1 VTVLFETERLRL
13 RRFTSDDVGN
23 VLQLTSDAEVM
34 RYIGDGA
41 TDDREAAKNRLNRFM
56 SHYKKYPGLGFW
68 AAEQKPKHKF
78 IGWLALK
85 YIPKSVEVEIGYL
98 FRKSAWGHG
107 FATEGTR
114 ALLAYGFE
122 DVGLNRIVA
131 VANIDNKASQNVMK
145 KIGMRDRGIA
155 HYYDRD
161 VAYFAADRF
170 EFAKPKA

>member
-1 VTVLFETERLRL
+1 MTVLFETERLRL
-13 RRFTSDDVGN
+13 RRFTAGDIDN
-23 VLQLTSDAEVM
+23 VLQLTSDVDVM

-41 TDDREAAKNRLNRFM
+41 TDDREAAKNRLTRFM
-56 SHYKKYPGLGFW
+56 SHYEKYPGLGFW
-68 AAEQKPKHKF
+68 AVEQKPKNKF
-78 IGWLALK
+78 IGWFALK

-107 FATEGTR
+107 FATEGAR
-114 ALLAYGFE
+114 ALLAYGFN

-145 KIGMRDRGIA
+145 KVGMLDCGIA

-170 EFAKPKA
+170 EFANPKA